1 MTPFS
6 MKLTNPVLSSL
17 RDDLGFFLKALL
29 SVGVV
34 VTFVLLLHFN

>member
-1 MTPFS
+1 
-6 MKLTNPVLSSL
+6 MKSTNPVLSTL
-17 RDDLGFFLKALL
+17 RDELGFSLKALL